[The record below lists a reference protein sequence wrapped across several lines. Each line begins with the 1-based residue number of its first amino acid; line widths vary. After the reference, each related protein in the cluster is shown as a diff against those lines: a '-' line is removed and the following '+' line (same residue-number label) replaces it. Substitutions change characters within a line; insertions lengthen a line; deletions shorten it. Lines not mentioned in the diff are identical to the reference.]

1 MKTLKLLFLILALII
16 PALIVFEPANAQVN
30 QLWASTYDGTG
41 NGQDEVS
48 AMTVDISGNVYVTG
62 KSRSDGP
69 LNNYDFLT
77 IKYNSSGDTLWVER
91 YDGNGLSIPTDEARD
106 IAVDDMGFVYVTG
119 SSAASDQ
126 TSDFLTIKYDINGD
140 TVWVR
145 RFSFTTGSNDDANS
159 LAIDDMGYVYVTGRT
174 DGDYLTVAYDASGI
188 LQWSERYNGSGNNQ
202 DIATKIIYRSGALY
216 VTGRSRSTSSSLSAD
231 YLTIKYNLSGDSLWV
246 SRYNGPADSYDEPS
260 SMFVDSQ
267 GNVYITGSSQNSGTS
282 ASSDYATIKYNSSG
296 DSVWVKRYDG
306 DVNGQDNA
314 NDIIVDDS
322 GNVYVTGTSAGT
334 FFDILTVKY
343 NSSGDQQWAER
354 YHGPFNTSN
363 DYGYCIALGSGGFIY
378 ISGGSN
384 ESSIGT
390 TDIVTIKYNTSGE
403 QQWKKTFNGSGNSG
417 DMAYHNYVD
426 DLENIY
432 VCGNSTESS
441 LDYVTIKYEKS
452 TAINFT
458 SSELPDKFN
467 LYQNYPNPFNPSTK
481 IKFELPVSGIVKLR
495 IFDILGK
502 ETAVLLNG
510 RLKAG
515 VYEYEWNASGLTS
528 GIYFYTL
535 QTESHRETKKLV
547 LSK

>member
-1 MKTLKLLFLILALII
+1 MKTVKFLILILVIIMPILILLDS
-16 PALIVFEPANAQVN
+16 AKAQVN

-41 NGQDEVS
+41 NGQDEIS
-48 AMTVDISGNVYVTG
+48 AMTVDASGNVYVTG
-62 KSRSDGP
+62 RSRSDGF
-69 LNNYDFLT
+69 LNNFDFLT
-77 IKYNSSGDTLWVER
+77 IKYNSTGDTLWVER
-91 YDGNGLSIPTDEARD
+91 YDGNGLSIPTDEAKD
-106 IAVDDMGFVYVTG
+106 IKVDDMGFVYVTG
-119 SSAASDQ
+119 SSAAADQ
-126 TSDFLTIKYDINGD
+126 TSDFLTIKYDSNGD

-145 RFSFTTGSNDDANS
+145 RFSYIAGSNDYANS
-159 LAIDDMGYVYVTGRT
+159 LAIDEMGYVYVTGRT

-188 LQWSERYNGSGNNQ
+188 FQWAEKYNGTGNNQ

-246 SRYNGPADSYDEPS
+246 SRYNGPADNYDEPS

-267 GNVYITGSSQNSGTS
+267 GNIYVTGSSQNAGTS
-282 ASSDYATIKYNSSG
+282 TSSDYTTIKYNSSG
-296 DSVWVKRYDG
+296 DSVWVRRYDG

-322 GNVYVTGTSAGT
+322 GNVYVAGTSAGT
-334 FFDILTVKY
+334 FLDILTVKY

-363 DYGYCIALGSGGFIY
+363 DYGYSIALGSGGFIY

-384 ESSIGT
+384 ESSIST
-390 TDIVTIKYNTSGE
+390 TDIITLKYNASGE
-403 QQWKKTFNGSGNSG
+403 LQWKKTFNGGGNSG
-417 DMAYHNYVD
+417 DMAYHNYID
-426 DLENIY
+426 DSENIY
-432 VCGNSTESS
+432 VCGNSTEGS

-452 TAINFT
+452 TGINIT
-458 SSELPDKFN
+458 SNEIPDHFI
-467 LYQNYPNPFNPSTK
+467 LHQNYPNPFNPSTK
-481 IKFELPVSGIVKLR
+481 IKFELPESGNVKLKL
-495 IFDILGK
+495 FDILGK
-502 ETAVLLNG
+502 ETAVLVNGNLN
-510 RLKAG
+510 AG
-515 VYEYEWNASGLTS
+515 IYEYEWNATGLTS